1 MSCQDAAVHVHKIE
15 LELKL
20 IRSRQVSPRERGD
33 KITIPERTST
43 TVVLVLERGRPN
55 LALTIEF
62 LSIAIDASGYEIMA
76 GARRGLSPGAR

>member
-1 MSCQDAAVHVHKIE
+1 MSCQDAAVHVHKIA

-20 IRSRQVSPRERGD
+20 IRSRQVSLHERGD
-33 KITIPERTST
+33 KIMIMYPSRTST
-43 TVVLVLERGRPN
+43 GARQTE
-55 LALTIEF
+55 LAYSYVTIVF